1 MNNKLKKLDLFFVLF
16 ILVFFLL
23 FSFIFLSKNFD
34 SFSNFIL
41 FGALIIVLFISY
53 FEKII
58 WGLLSSIIIIF
69 IYSSYEI
76 YYSFKFASTLPITV
90 YVWIIIIPFLAFIT
104 GKISESVNEISEENI
119 IMTSKYKELV
129 TIDQATG
136 LKNIK
141 AFYLDLEREISRSN
155 RHNTTLTL
163 MIIKLPFLSQIKSIL
178 TASEFKELMELISGI
193 LIDSTRLEDLLYNL
207 EDNTLSIIM
216 IDTEVKGAEVVK
228 NRIKDNISKENLKLK
243 SLGKN
248 VVIDLQV
255 GIVQFNKNIKTA
267 FEFKEKAEEET
278 IYDL

>member
-76 YYSFKFASTLPITV
+76 YYSFKSASVLPTTV
-90 YVWIIIIPFLAFIT
+90 YMWIILIPLLAFIT
-104 GKISESVNEISEENI
+104 GKISESVNELSEENI
-119 IMTSKYKELV
+119 MMISKYKELV
-129 TIDQATG
+129 TIDHATG
-136 LKNIK
+136 LKNMK

-155 RHNTTLTL
+155 RHNTDLTL
-163 MIIKLPFLSQIKSIL
+163 MIIKLPFLSQIKSVL
-178 TASEFKELMELISGI
+178 APNEFKKLMELISKI

-216 IDTEVKGAEVVK
+216 IDTEVKGAEIVK

-243 SLGKN
+243 SSGRT
-248 VVIDLQV
+248 VVIDLQI
-255 GIVQFNKNIKTA
+255 GIVQFNKNIKNA

>member
-16 ILVFFLL
+16 ILAFFLL

-41 FGALIIVLFISY
+41 FGALIIVLFIAY

-76 YYSFKFASTLPITV
+76 YCSFKFASTLPVTV
-90 YVWIIIIPFLAFIT
+90 YMWIILIPFLAFIT

-119 IMTSKYKELV
+119 MMISKYKELV
-129 TIDQATG
+129 TIDHATG
-136 LKNIK
+136 LKNMK

-155 RHNTTLTL
+155 RHNTDLTL
-163 MIIKLPFLSQIKSIL
+163 MIIKLPFLSQIKSVL
-178 TASEFKELMELISGI
+178 APNEFKKLMELISKI

-216 IDTEVKGAEVVK
+216 IDTEVKGAEIVK

-243 SLGKN
+243 SSGRT
-248 VVIDLQV
+248 VVIDLQI
-255 GIVQFNKNIKTA
+255 GIVQFNKDIKTA